1 MKIYQVLNNNVCTVL
16 ENGEEI
22 ILIGTGIGFKKK
34 PQDEVDQQKIQK
46 KFFAASNALTEQ
58 LLQVIREIPS
68 IYLAVVSQI
77 IEKSEMLLKIEL
89 NMGIYL
95 TLCDHISFAVERYH
109 KGFQINNAF
118 LWDVKKLYPKEFSIG
133 MVAVNLI
140 NSKLEVELD
149 ENEAAFIA
157 IHLMNA
163 EFNVGL
169 DLMDSMNKIINEVVK
184 IIQYTFKI
192 DFDEDS
198 LVYLRLINHL
208 KYFAQRVL
216 SDTPYD
222 NSEAILLDV
231 VKSNYLEAYA
241 CALSIKEY
249 VKLQY
254 QCDISDEETVY
265 LSIHIQRLIDYQ
277 K

>member
-22 ILIGTGIGFKKK
+22 IVIGTGIGFKKK
-34 PQDEVDQQKIQK
+34 PQDEIEEKKIQK
-46 KFFAASNALTEQ
+46 KFFAASNTLTEQ
-58 LLQVIREIPS
+58 LLKLMRETPP
-68 IYLAVVSQI
+68 IYLDVVTQI
-77 IEKSEMLLKIEL
+77 IERSESQLNIEL

-95 TLCDHISFAVERYH
+95 TLCDHISFAIERYT
-109 KGFQINNAF
+109 KGLKINNAF
-118 LWDVKKLYPKEFSIG
+118 LWDVKKLYSKEFSIG
-133 MVAVNLI
+133 MEAVHLI
-140 NSKLEVELD
+140 NKKLKVELD

-169 DLMDSMNKIINEVVK
+169 DLMDSMNKIINEVIK
-184 IIQYTFKI
+184 IIQYSFKL
-192 DFDEDS
+192 DLDEDS

-208 KYFAQRVL
+208 KFFAQRVL

-222 NSEAILLDV
+222 NNETLLLDV
-231 VKSNYLEAYA
+231 VKSNYYHAYL

-254 QCDISDEETVY
+254 ECDISDEEVVY
-265 LSIHIQRLIDYQ
+265 LSIHIQRLIDY
-277 K
+277 KK